1 MAFSAPIQA
10 AMNCV
15 RRGMQGPTRRGMAA
29 VAGHRE
35 VVIASMARTPIGCFT
50 GALAKVPA
58 TSLGATAIKGAIS
71 RAGIAAEDVQEVIMG
86 NVLSAGLGQAPARQ
100 AAIGAGCKPSTVC
113 TTVNK
118 VCASGMKAVTLGT
131 QSIMLGDHD
140 IVVAGGMESMSN
152 VPYIM
157 RSARSGSGYGHQ
169 MLEDTVLAD
178 GLTDAYDNIHMG
190 VCAEDTAARLDIG
203 REAQDEYALQS
214 YARSRE
220 AADNGALDAE
230 VVAVEIKDRRGNV
243 TTITQDEEY
252 QNLNAAKV
260 PTLRT
265 VFKKDGGTVTA
276 ANASKLNDGGCALVL
291 MTREAADK
299 HGVTPLARVVAYA
312 DFEGK
317 PIEFPTAPAG
327 AIEKVLSY
335 ANLTKDDIACWEINE
350 AFSVVALANA
360 KLLGLDIAKVNPR
373 GGAVALGHPI
383 GASGARITGTLA
395 MQLQAGE
402 FGCASI
408 CNGGGGATAIIIEKL

>member
-1 MAFSAPIQA
+1 
-10 AMNCV
+10 
-15 RRGMQGPTRRGMAA
+15 
-29 VAGHRE
+29 
-35 VVIASMARTPIGCFT
+35 MARTPIGCFT
-50 GALAKVPA
+50 GALAKLPA
-58 TSLGATAIKGAIS
+58 TQLGSTAIKGAVS
-71 RAGIAAEDVQEVIMG
+71 RAGLQAEDISEVIMG

-100 AAIGAGCKPSTVC
+100 AAKGAGMLDSTVC

-118 VCASGMKAVTLGT
+118 VCASGMKAVTMGT

-140 IVVAGGMESMSN
+140 IVVTGGMESMSN

-157 RSARSGSGYGHQ
+157 RSARGGSGYGHQ

-190 VCAEDTAARLDIG
+190 VCAEDTAANYGIG
-203 REAQDEYALQS
+203 REAQDEYALNS
-214 YARSRE
+214 YARSN
-220 AADNGALDAE
+220 AAAESGALDAE
-230 VVAVEIKDRRGNV
+230 VVPVEIKDRRGNV
-243 TTITQDEEY
+243 TTIAKDEEY

-265 VFKKDGGTVTA
+265 VFKKEGGTVTA
-276 ANASKLNDGGCALVL
+276 ANASKLNDGACALVL
-291 MTREAADK
+291 MSRAAADK
-299 HGVTPLARVVAYA
+299 HGVTPLARVIAYA

-327 AIEKVLSY
+327 AIEKVLKD
-335 ANLTKDDIACWEINE
+335 ANMTKDDIACWEINE
-350 AFSVVALANA
+350 AFSVVALANQQI
-360 KLLGLDIAKVNPR
+360 LGLDAEKVNPR

-395 MQLQAGE
+395 MQLQPGE

-408 CNGGGGATAIIIEKL
+408 CNGGGGATAVIVEKL